1 MPQIVIFFAVTMMM
15 SSFTLAKENLTIENQ
30 AIIAIVVSN
39 EQNPAELNLSAKNL
53 NLIFWRKQLFWPQG
67 VPIKPV
73 NLRSQDPLRI
83 QFSEATLGSTP
94 EAQIDYWNGQYFNG
108 ILPPYSVDSEEA
120 VLRYIAKTK
129 GAIGYVN
136 ACNVDER
143 VQGLLWLMPNGEM
156 RKTKPSLQ
164 SCVK

>member
-1 MPQIVIFFAVTMMM
+1 MHQIAIFFAVTMMM
-15 SSFTLAKENLTIENQ
+15 SSLTLAKENLAMENQ

-83 QFSEATLGSTP
+83 QFSEVTLGSTP

-108 ILPPYSVDSEEA
+108 ILPPYSVNSEEA

-143 VQGLLWLMPNGEM
+143 VQGLLWMMPNGEM